1 MATDRSTR
9 IKLHPNGPS
18 FSKLSAGMWRLN
30 EWDFN
35 VHDMIGF
42 IETAVELGITTFDH
56 ADIYGGYSNEAIFGE
71 ALKQR
76 PDLRE
81 KMELATKC
89 GICLVTGNRPQ
100 YTIQHYNTSAKHI
113 RESVEKSL
121 KNLQTDYLDL
131 VLIHRPDP
139 LMSATEM
146 ADSFM
151 ELISEKKI
159 RHVGVSNFTP
169 FQFTMFQ
176 SKLDVPLVT
185 NQVECSLLH
194 LNPIYDGTFDQAQQL
209 NISPMLWSPFG
220 GGRLFHQGGDEQIQ
234 RIQHI
239 LSELAHKYSAATD
252 QIALAWLLMLPCNPH
267 IVLGTGKTERLRG
280 AAGSVKLELERQD
293 WYKLLEASN
302 GHPVP

>member
-1 MATDRSTR
+1 MAADKSTR
-9 IKLHPNGPS
+9 IKLHPNGPT
-18 FSKLSAGMWRLN
+18 FSRLSAGMWRLN
-30 EWDFN
+30 EWGFN
-35 VHDMIGF
+35 VVDMIDF
-42 IETAVELGITTFDH
+42 IEAALELGITSFDH
-56 ADIYGGYSNEAIFGE
+56 ADIYGGYSNETLFGE

-81 KMELATKC
+81 KMELVTKC
-89 GICLVTGNRPQ
+89 GICLVTENRPHH
-100 YTIQHYNTSAKHI
+100 TIQHYNTSAKHI

-121 KNLQTDYLDL
+121 RNLQTDYLDL

-169 FQFTMFQ
+169 SQFSMFQ
-176 SKLDVPLVT
+176 SKSDIPLVT
-185 NQVECSLLH
+185 NQVECSPLH
-194 LNPIYDGTFDQAQQL
+194 LNPIYDGTFDQAQEL
-209 NISPMLWSPFG
+209 FFSPMLWSPFG
-220 GGRLFHQGGDEQIQ
+220 GGRLFHHDGDEQIQ
-234 RIQHI
+234 RVQHV
-239 LSELAHKYSAATD
+239 LNELALKYSAATD

-267 IVLGTGKTERLRG
+267 IVLGTGKAERLRG
-280 AAGSVKLELERQD
+280 AVGSIQIELERQD